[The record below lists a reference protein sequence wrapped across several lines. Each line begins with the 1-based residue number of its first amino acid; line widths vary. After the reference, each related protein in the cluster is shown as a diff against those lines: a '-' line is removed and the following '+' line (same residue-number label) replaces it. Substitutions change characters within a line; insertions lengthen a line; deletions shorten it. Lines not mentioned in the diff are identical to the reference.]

1 MGQHGLASRRRAT
14 ARSTENRR
22 KSMTRTVTFPSGVAR
37 PVEGRHALPMK
48 ESGASEMSGVGWGE
62 GIHLA
67 WNRDF
72 QNQTVP

>member
-1 MGQHGLASRRRAT
+1 VERSIDADRVVATLDRLAVQRGAPAFVRFDNGP
-14 ARSTENRR
+14 E
-22 KSMTRTVTFPSGVAR
+22 FI
-37 PVEGRHALPMK
+37 
-48 ESGASEMSGVGWGE
+48 GASEMSGVGWGE